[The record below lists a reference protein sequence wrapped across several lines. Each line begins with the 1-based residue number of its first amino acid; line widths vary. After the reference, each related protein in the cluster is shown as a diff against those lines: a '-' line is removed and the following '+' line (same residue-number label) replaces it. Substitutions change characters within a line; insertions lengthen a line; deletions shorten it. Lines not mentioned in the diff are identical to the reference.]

1 MLSVEIYHLISRV
14 DFPYRN
20 ILSYGL
26 GARKAYFAMCFP
38 LTCRFDTM
46 VSTANAWK
54 IKIATPPM
62 EYFVAGSPTIQY
74 LLYLENANVFQSMCE
89 VPCEKQVI

>member
-1 MLSVEIYHLISRV
+1 MLSVEACRLISRV

-20 ILSYGL
+20 IISYGL
-26 GARKAYFAMCFP
+26 GARKAYLSCAFP

-54 IKIATPPM
+54 IKITTPPM

-74 LLYLENANVFQSMCE
+74 RLYLENANVFQSMCE
-89 VPCEKQVI
+89 APCEKQVI